1 MGDIQRIAMKR
12 GYETLSIVGRRKPF
26 SDMPCIKVGD
36 FFSFGMHVI
45 ITTLFDRQGFGSR
58 FETGR
63 IVSILRK
70 EKPDIVH
77 LHNLHG
83 YYLNLPILFQYLTE
97 EFDGKVFW
105 TFHDCWPMTGHCA
118 YFTAVGCERWQ
129 QECGNCPNKKIYPIS
144 LFKDNSTNNF
154 IEKRNIFCNLKNL
167 TIIVPSEWMAN
178 IVKRSYMGRYPVKVI
193 NNGIDVKTFR
203 YTEPTEEFYRDYH
216 IDKDRKM
223 ILGVASVWD
232 KRKGLN
238 DFIHLSDI
246 IPNDYQIVLVGLT
259 GGQIKRLPQNI
270 TGITR
275 TENSANM
282 AMLYSKAVVFM
293 NPSLEESFSLVTV
306 EALSCGT
313 PVVVLDT
320 SAVKEL
326 VSDGAGIVLS
336 KHEPQDYLDAIEKL
350 VSRGLTRTDVSK
362 TAQKYNAEDYGERV
376 LELYEE

>member
-336 KHEPQDYLDAIEKL
+336 KHEPQDYIDAIEKL

>member
-259 GGQIKRLPQNI
+259 SGQIKRLPQNI

-336 KHEPQDYLDAIEKL
+336 KHEPQDYIDAIEKL

-362 TAQKYNAEDYGERV
+362 TAQKYNVEDYGERV

>member
-336 KHEPQDYLDAIEKL
+336 KHEPQDYIDAIEKL

-362 TAQKYNAEDYGERV
+362 TAQKYNVEDYGERV

>member
-259 GGQIKRLPQNI
+259 SGQIKRLPQNI